1 MGLRAAHK
9 SLDWQIWNQKMEHR
23 FNSDLFNSTKFTTR
37 EWKKLTLTC
46 SQKQGPVPKLILFA
60 ENGK

>member
-23 FNSDLFNSTKFTTR
+23 FNSDLFNSTKFYNERVEKVDTD
-37 EWKKLTLTC
+37 L
-46 SQKQGPVPKLILFA
+46 
-60 ENGK
+60 